1 MAVKKDYAVSVCLPA
16 YTTVWVEAKSEE
28 DAIRQAKYHVKVG
41 DVERLWEPDFTQKD
55 KAVYEIEE
63 D

>member
-16 YTTVWVEAKSEE
+16 YTTVWVEAESEE

-41 DVERLWEPDFTQKD
+41 DVERLWEADFNQKD
-55 KAVYEIEE
+55 RAMYGIEE
-63 D
+63 E